1 VGAFQKR
8 AYIPITSWLDKQLF
22 QIACELNKSV
32 DDIANEV
39 LSDYVRDY
47 FFHPKKDEKPGTGN

>member
-22 QIACELNKSV
+22 QIACEQNKSI
-32 DDIANEV
+32 DDLANEV
-39 LSDYVRDY
+39 LSDFVRDY
-47 FFHPKKDEKPGTGN
+47 YFHTKEKAKE